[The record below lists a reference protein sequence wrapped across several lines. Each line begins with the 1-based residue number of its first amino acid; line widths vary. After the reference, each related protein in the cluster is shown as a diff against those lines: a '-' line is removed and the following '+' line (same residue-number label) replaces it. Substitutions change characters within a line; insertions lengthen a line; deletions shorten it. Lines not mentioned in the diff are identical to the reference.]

1 MSNLINHAKKE
12 FQLAGWLDEPI
23 DEMQQLMMDN
33 LLELLETFANQGHSG
48 FSAGYCLGAFETLS
62 RFNPLTPLTGE
73 DDEWNDMGDGY
84 LQNKRDSEVFKEG
97 GECYWVNGIVF
108 EDKDGGQYTNYK
120 SRIPV
125 EFPWTKPKSK
135 VVKDYV

>member
-33 LLELLETFANQGHSG
+33 LLELLETFANQRHSG
-48 FSAGYCLGAFETLS
+48 FSAGYFLGAFETLS

-73 DDEWNDMGDGY
+73 DDEWHDMGDGNF
-84 LQNKRDSEVFKEG
+84 QNKRDSEVFKEEG
-97 GECYWVNGIVF
+97 KACWINGIIF
-108 EDKDGGQYTNYK
+108 EDEDGCRYTNLD
-120 SRIPV
+120 SHD
-125 EFPWTKPKSK
+125 FFQSK
-135 VVKDYV
+135 LNKE